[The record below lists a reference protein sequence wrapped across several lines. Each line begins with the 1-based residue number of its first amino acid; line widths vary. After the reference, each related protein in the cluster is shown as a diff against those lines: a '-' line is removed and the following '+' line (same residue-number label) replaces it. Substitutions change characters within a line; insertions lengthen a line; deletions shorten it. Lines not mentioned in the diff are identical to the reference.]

1 MLSGLRAYALGK
13 QFVGKS
19 ILGKK
24 RIDRSERGN
33 GTKLKVQCGLLQQV
47 IRAEC

>member
-1 MLSGLRAYALGK
+1 MYALGK

-24 RIDRSERGN
+24 KIDRGGRGK
-33 GTKLKVQCGLLQQV
+33 GTKLMVQCGLQQV
-47 IRAEC
+47 IRGRC